1 MLSTAPTP
9 CVIAFAIS
17 SPLVN
22 VCVVAIYKILSLHK
36 FIFYVLRGSVLNI
49 PAEKKSVTVKNMSEK
64 VIGYFFIIDHSFDF
78 IYFDWRSEKR
88 EDVYVN
94 VQ

>member
-1 MLSTAPTP
+1 
-9 CVIAFAIS
+9 
-17 SPLVN
+17 

-36 FIFYVLRGSVLNI
+36 FIFYFLREAVLNI

-64 VIGYFFIIDHSFDF
+64 VIGYFFIIDHSCDF

-88 EDVYVN
+88 KDVYVN
-94 VQ
+94 VH